1 MNICLSSQ
9 CKHPKFLTAIDDL
22 LTSISGTSAHTV
34 KVFNFEG
41 RELSRMEP
49 YTSFLQQNRGAPIST
64 TAFHPHRMILGC
76 AARGDHHINLFTC
89 AEEKP
94 GDYFR
99 TI

>member
-1 MNICLSSQ
+1 
-9 CKHPKFLTAIDDL
+9 
-22 LTSISGTSAHTV
+22 
-34 KVFNFEG
+34 
-41 RELSRMEP
+41 MEP

-99 TI
+99 AI